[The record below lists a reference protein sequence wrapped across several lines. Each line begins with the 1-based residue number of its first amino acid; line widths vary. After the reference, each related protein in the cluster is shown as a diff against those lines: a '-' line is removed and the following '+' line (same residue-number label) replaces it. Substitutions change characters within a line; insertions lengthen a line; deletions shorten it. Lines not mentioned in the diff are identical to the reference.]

1 MTTNSS
7 QTASRISTFVFLVVL
22 AVYALAIV
30 SIGLAISF
38 YGDQSQG
45 PFTWIYMLGLSI
57 VSITLATYVLL
68 QSRRH
73 VATMKTAVS
82 PQVMTTIECRKCA
95 IKNVREF
102 QRGDYVYKELEKCQ
116 KCDDKQIITAI
127 YKEVKE
133 KEKKY
138 PF

>member
-7 QTASRISTFVFLVVL
+7 GTTKRISTFVFMVVL

-30 SIGLAISF
+30 SIGLAVSL
-38 YGDQSQG
+38 YSSSEQ
-45 PFTWIYMLGLSI
+45 PFVWIWMLILGF
-57 VSITLATYVLL
+57 VSITLATYVLF

-73 VATMKTAVS
+73 VTTMKTVT
-82 PQVMTTIECRKCA
+82 PQVMTTIECKKCA
-95 IKNVREF
+95 IKTVREF
-102 QRGDYVYKELEKCQ
+102 QRGDYVYKELEKCT

-133 KEKKY
+133 KEKQY
-138 PF
+138 NF

>member
-7 QTASRISTFVFLVVL
+7 QTTSRISTFVFIVVL
-22 AVYALAIV
+22 AVYALSIV
-30 SIGLAISF
+30 SIGLAASF
-38 YGDQSQG
+38 YGDPSA
-45 PFTWIYMLGLSI
+45 PYVWIYMLVLGL
-57 VSITLATYVLL
+57 VSMALASYVLL

-73 VATMKTAVS
+73 VTSMKIVP
-82 PQVMTTIECRKCA
+82 PQVMTTVECKKCG

-116 KCDDKQIITAI
+116 KCDDMQLITAI

-133 KEKKY
+133 KEKTY

>member
-1 MTTNSS
+1 MSTNSS
-7 QTASRISTFVFLVVL
+7 PTTNKISTFVFLVVL
-22 AVYALAIV
+22 AVYVLSFV
-30 SIGLAISF
+30 SLGLAVSL
-38 YGDQSQG
+38 YSDQTA
-45 PFTWIYMLGLSI
+45 PYVWIWMLVLGF
-57 VSITLATYVLL
+57 VSMTLATYVLL

-73 VATMKTAVS
+73 VTTMKTVT
-82 PQVMTTIECRKCA
+82 PQVTTTIEGRKCA
-95 IKNVREF
+95 IKTVREF

-138 PF
+138 QF

>member
-1 MTTNSS
+1 MSTNSS
-7 QTASRISTFVFLVVL
+7 TTTNRISTFVFLVVL

-30 SIGLAISF
+30 AIGLAVSF
-38 YGDQSQG
+38 YGDSEQ
-45 PFTWIYMLGLSI
+45 PYVWIYMLGLGL
-57 VSITLATYVLL
+57 VSITLASYVLL

-73 VATMKTAVS
+73 VTTMKHVT
-82 PQVMTTIECRKCA
+82 PQVMTTIECKKCA
-95 IKNVREF
+95 IKTVREF

-133 KEKKY
+133 KEKTY

>member
-1 MTTNSS
+1 MTTKSS
-7 QTASRISTFVFLVVL
+7 PTTNRISTFVFMVVL
-22 AVYALAIV
+22 AVYALSIV
-30 SIGLAISF
+30 AIGLAVSL
-38 YGDQSQG
+38 YDSSEQ
-45 PFTWIYMLGLSI
+45 PFVWIWMLILGL

-73 VATMKTAVS
+73 VTSMKLVT

-95 IKNVREF
+95 IKTVREF
-102 QRGDYVYKELEKCQ
+102 QRGDYVYNELEKCQ

-133 KEKKY
+133 KEKTY

>member
-1 MTTNSS
+1 MSTNSS
-7 QTASRISTFVFLVVL
+7 QTASRISTFVFMVVL
-22 AVYALAIV
+22 AVYALSIV
-30 SIGLAISF
+30 AIGLAVSL
-38 YGDQSQG
+38 YGSSEQ
-45 PFTWIYMLGLSI
+45 PFVWIWMLILGL

-73 VATMKTAVS
+73 VTSMKLVT

-133 KEKKY
+133 KEKTY